1 MAIVKIEGIG
11 KEAKTEINK
20 EGGKQ
25 SASPL
30 AMHLL
35 DPEFIGILLE
45 TNRKDTSE
53 EKALNYIAKYMLDS
67 LRPNLIRAIMS
78 IEPNCYQ
85 VLLRVSKVLKEGA
98 EKYEANN
105 WRLIPQEEHINH
117 AMIHLLASALG
128 DTQDEHKDHALCRLM
143 MADATRKS
151 ENFSYTS
158 YRKPHQ
164 C

>member
-1 MAIVKIEGIG
+1 MTTIKIEGIG
-11 KEAKTEINK
+11 KEAKTETNK
-20 EGGKQ
+20 EGGMQ
-25 SASPL
+25 SVSPL

-35 DPEFIGILLE
+35 DPEFIEILI
-45 TNRKDTSE
+45 DTKGQNTRE
-53 EKALNYIAKYMLDS
+53 EKALNYIAKYMKDS
-67 LRPNLIRAIMS
+67 LRPNLIQAIMS

-105 WRLIPQEEHINH
+105 WRLIPEEEHINH

-143 MADATRKS
+143 MADATHRS